1 MFFFT
6 RRGESYI
13 LHSKLNSTGPW
24 NTIQVPRLNNHNS
37 LSLPGFL
44 WALDTLNRM
53 NYFLKGLGYKL
64 QYSAVPEPT
73 PGSSHHSTHSLYSL
87 GRRLVF
93 GYPSPPPIQKLLLAS
108 PVGCDL
114 LQQLHLGRLL
124 VSPPPPL
131 LSKNGVGLVD
141 LYHITLHLPQ
151 FYTAGQSEEVHPY
164 FIPIPPTHQRLNLPT
179 THLPFHM

>member
-93 GYPSPPPIQKLLLAS
+93 GYPSPPPHSEAAFSFSRRLRPTSTAS
-108 PVGCDL
+108 FGSTPCFAT
-114 LQQLHLGRLL
+114 
-124 VSPPPPL
+124 PPPPL
-131 LSKNGVGLVD
+131 KKRGG
-141 LYHITLHLPQ
+141 
-151 FYTAGQSEEVHPY
+151 FG
-164 FIPIPPTHQRLNLPT
+164 
-179 THLPFHM
+179 

>member
-24 NTIQVPRLNNHNS
+24 NTIHCKVPRLNNHNS

-53 NYFLKGLGYKL
+53 NSFLKGLGYKL

-73 PGSSHHSTHSLYSL
+73 PGSSYHSTHSSQVWVDALFL
-87 GRRLVF
+87 ET
-93 GYPSPPPIQKLLLAS
+93 PPPKIQELLSAS
-108 PVGCDL
+108 PVGWDL

-141 LYHITLHLPQ
+141 LYHIIWLT
-151 FYTAGQSEEVHPY
+151 YK
-164 FIPIPPTHQRLNLPT
+164 R
-179 THLPFHM
+179 